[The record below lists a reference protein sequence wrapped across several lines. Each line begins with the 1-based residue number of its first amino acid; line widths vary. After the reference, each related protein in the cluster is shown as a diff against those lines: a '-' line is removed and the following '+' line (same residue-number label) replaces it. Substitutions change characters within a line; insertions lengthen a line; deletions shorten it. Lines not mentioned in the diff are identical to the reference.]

1 MGTGM
6 EWWGWDHQ
14 DSRRWHHHDNVKLT
28 PLYLYWC
35 KGEGSATALE
45 ELFGTEPEHCCSTLL
60 RPDKVV
66 AQWSSFIMVLIL
78 TYFAT
83 SSWILWKK
91 RELLS
96 SVEVK
101 FILSPRSV
109 LTCLSCKG
117 ESITYR
123 WRQNTF
129 KQSPH
134 INLNQTPGSSPIW
147 PCPCLRLQPEWAWG
161 IASMNF

>member
-1 MGTGM
+1 M
-6 EWWGWDHQ
+6 WSWRHYIYID
-14 DSRRWHHHDNVKLT
+14 VKVKAARQHWRN
-28 PLYLYWC
+28 YL
-35 KGEGSATALE
+35 ERNQSIVVQ
-45 ELFGTEPEHCCSTLL
+45 LFCGQTRYLL
-60 RPDKVV
+60 NDPHLS
-66 AQWSSFIMVLIL
+66 WSWSWLIL
-78 TYFAT
+78 QHPLGYCE
-83 SSWILWKK
+83 KK

-147 PCPCLRLQPEWAWG
+147 PCPCLRLQPGWAWG
-161 IASMNF
+161 IASMNFSRRRWNPYVAFLYS